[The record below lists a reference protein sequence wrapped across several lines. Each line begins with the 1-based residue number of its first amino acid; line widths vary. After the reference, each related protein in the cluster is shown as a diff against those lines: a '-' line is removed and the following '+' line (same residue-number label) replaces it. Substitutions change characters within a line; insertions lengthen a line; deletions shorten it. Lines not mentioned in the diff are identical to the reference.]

1 LLHKDFSIPARRKAN
16 VIARLLREGV
26 TAGELAENTD
36 IDSMAWYY
44 LGVLQAVLNL
54 PQVGADL
61 SILDR
66 MIEVAMSAWPSTL
79 KPLLKLKVMRLK
91 VVKCPV
97 APQWTSTG
105 CLPIQPSPS
114 KRPFHNRSFCDL
126 PPRQLRQRWLAEC
139 ITYSEISTA
148 R

>member
-26 TAGELAENTD
+26 AAGELAENTD

-79 KPLLKLKVMRLK
+79 
-91 VVKCPV
+91 
-97 APQWTSTG
+97 SH
-105 CLPIQPSPS
+105 S
-114 KRPFHNRSFCDL
+114 
-126 PPRQLRQRWLAEC
+126 
-139 ITYSEISTA
+139 
-148 R
+148 